1 MNGTTGNRIE
11 RHRSAFRITLILLGA
26 PLVAT
31 GGWALAAP
39 HNWYFTFPGAGHRW
53 VSVLGPY
60 NEHLTRDFGSLLL
73 GIGLLLFASAVVL
86 SRPLVQAALGMTL
99 VWAVPH
105 FIFHMT
111 KLEDMPTGD
120 NIVNMVSLGLTV
132 IVPIVL
138 LALTL
143 RPDTQIEKTKPTVPA
158 QQPAGAQ

>member
-1 MNGTTGNRIE
+1 MGNRIE
-11 RHRSAFRITLILLGA
+11 RHRSEFRVTLILLGA
-26 PLVAT
+26 PLVGT

-39 HNWYFTFPGAGHRW
+39 HNWYFTFPGAGHHW

-73 GIGLLLFASAVVL
+73 GIGLLLLASAVVL
-86 SRPLVQAALGMTL
+86 SRPLVQAALGTTL

-132 IVPIVL
+132 IVPIGL

-143 RPDTQIEKTKPTVPA
+143 KPDTQIEKTKPTAPA
-158 QQPAGAQ
+158 EQPAGAQ